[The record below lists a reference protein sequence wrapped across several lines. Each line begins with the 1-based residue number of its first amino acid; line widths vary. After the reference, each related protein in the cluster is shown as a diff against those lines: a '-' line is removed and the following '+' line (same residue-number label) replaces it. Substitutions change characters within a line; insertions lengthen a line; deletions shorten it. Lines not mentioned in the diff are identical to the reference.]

1 MDITNFL
8 ESTYDAHEQYDYR
21 MLIYGN
27 YTDIENLERDSFV
40 QVLKPT
46 LEYLDAHYKIHYTL
60 LTPSTIKSL
69 NKPNVKQVIFKL
81 PTYPNLM
88 RTHFDAM
95 EFLKA
100 IDWRS
105 NDYDIIYSHLPEH
118 TSQIANVIHNS
129 THLMPKIIGYCHW
142 FEVAENAPYAK
153 TMLLNN
159 ILGVLEMEECGVNSQ
174 WLKERVLNEA
184 KEYFNQ
190 QTIDKLDKIIQ
201 PHYLG
206 VDRVEEHGDT
216 IPKSVIF
223 NHRANGYTG
232 WNWFVEV
239 MDELWQRRQD
249 FTVYTTYAKIDRPWN
264 KQINEPTREGY
275 INQLKRMKFGV
286 ACFEGY
292 SAWSI
297 STTDGLSVNVPYLL
311 PNKLCYPEMVPA
323 DYPYFYNGREDFLT
337 KFEEMLDTKLTY
349 NTTTIAQNMTWNHR
363 VAEWFGG
370 WTNIF
375 QFKGVQKS
383 KVIDEIVDFIR
394 QRKYITKYDLLRE
407 LGWGVQIKWSPYR
420 HTLREHPQIKLTAG
434 GYEWI
439 N

>member
-1 MDITNFL
+1 MDINNFL
-8 ESTYDAHEQYDYR
+8 EESYEANEQYDYR

-69 NKPNVKQVIFKL
+69 NKPNVKQVIYKL

-95 EFLKA
+95 AFLDA

-153 TMLLNN
+153 TMFLNN
-159 ILGVLEMEECGVNSQ
+159 ILGVLEMEECGVNSK
-174 WLKERVLNEA
+174 WLKNFVLAEA
-184 KEYFNQ
+184 EEHFSKDV
-190 QTIDKLDKIIQ
+190 IDKLDRIIQ

-216 IPKSVIF
+216 IEKSVIF

-232 WNWFVEV
+232 WNWFVEA
-239 MDELWQRRQD
+239 MDELWQKRQD

-275 INQLKRMKFGV
+275 ISHMKRMQFGV
-286 ACFEGY
+286 SCFEGY

-311 PNKLCYPEMVPA
+311 PNSLCYPEMVPA
-323 DYPYFYNGREDFLT
+323 DYPYFYNGRKEFVQ
-337 KFEEMLDTKLTY
+337 KFEEMLDNKLTY
-349 NTTTIAQNMTWNHR
+349 NTTQIADKMLWGNR
-363 VAEWFGG
+363 IADWFGG
-370 WTNIF
+370 WDNIF
-375 QFKGVQKS
+375 KFKTMQNS
-383 KVIDEIVDFIR
+383 KAIDNIIDIIR
-394 QRKYITKYDLLRE
+394 KRNYISKYDLTRE

-420 HTLREHPQIKLTAG
+420 NTLRNHPNIKLTVN
-434 GYEWI
+434 GYEWTE
-439 N
+439 